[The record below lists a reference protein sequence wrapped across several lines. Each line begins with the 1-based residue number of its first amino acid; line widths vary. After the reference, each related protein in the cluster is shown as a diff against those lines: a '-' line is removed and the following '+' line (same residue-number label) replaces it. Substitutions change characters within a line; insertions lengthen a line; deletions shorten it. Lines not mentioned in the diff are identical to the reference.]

1 MEQKEKNQPLESAGK
16 EAKKAET
23 PELPWIEVLEPYLK
37 KLFDMEGDENKSL
50 NLKIIV
56 EKYLEKLWGV
66 RYKFI
71 VTNLVGTLIAT
82 ILIFLFAKPYYDASI
97 VILPD
102 YGAKSAGGT
111 LSGLAAMAGISLG
124 DGSSAVEV
132 YKSLLGS
139 ETVIE
144 PVVNEKYY
152 STEYPDS
159 VNLYTYFKI
168 KNEPKLDSAFQKRK
182 MFLDLYSIIM
192 STVTTT
198 IDSRTKI
205 LTVSVR
211 TAEPQISSAI
221 ANNMVKSL
229 DLYVR
234 TKRKSNATMQL
245 MYIEQ
250 RVSQINDSLSIAENA
265 LKDFLSNNRV
275 TTQSPQL
282 ILEQSRLNRQIQIYQ
297 TIVIELIRQLEIARI
312 DEIRDAPIINV
323 QEWAGVP
330 IVKAGPKRR
339 QYVILVFILILCF
352 SILFYLFYDPFKAY
366 LKSENIFLKEH
377 SH

>member
-1 MEQKEKNQPLESAGK
+1 
-16 EAKKAET
+16 
-23 PELPWIEVLEPYLK
+23 
-37 KLFDMEGDENKSL
+37 
-50 NLKIIV
+50 
-56 EKYLEKLWGV
+56 
-66 RYKFI
+66 
-71 VTNLVGTLIAT
+71 
-82 ILIFLFAKPYYDASI
+82 
-97 VILPD
+97 
-102 YGAKSAGGT
+102 
-111 LSGLAAMAGISLG
+111 
-124 DGSSAVEV
+124 
-132 YKSLLGS
+132 
-139 ETVIE
+139 
-144 PVVNEKYY
+144 
-152 STEYPDS
+152 
-159 VNLYTYFKI
+159 
-168 KNEPKLDSAFQKRK
+168 
-182 MFLDLYSIIM
+182 
-192 STVTTT
+192 
-198 IDSRTKI
+198 
-205 LTVSVR
+205 VR

>member
-1 MEQKEKNQPLESAGK
+1 
-16 EAKKAET
+16 
-23 PELPWIEVLEPYLK
+23 
-37 KLFDMEGDENKSL
+37 
-50 NLKIIV
+50 
-56 EKYLEKLWGV
+56 
-66 RYKFI
+66 
-71 VTNLVGTLIAT
+71 
-82 ILIFLFAKPYYDASI
+82 
-97 VILPD
+97 
-102 YGAKSAGGT
+102 
-111 LSGLAAMAGISLG
+111 
-124 DGSSAVEV
+124 
-132 YKSLLGS
+132 
-139 ETVIE
+139 
-144 PVVNEKYY
+144 
-152 STEYPDS
+152 
-159 VNLYTYFKI
+159 
-168 KNEPKLDSAFQKRK
+168 
-182 MFLDLYSIIM
+182 
-192 STVTTT
+192 
-198 IDSRTKI
+198 
-205 LTVSVR
+205 
-211 TAEPQISSAI
+211 
-221 ANNMVKSL
+221 
-229 DLYVR
+229 
-234 TKRKSNATMQL
+234 